1 MAFLCATSIRRSARP
16 KRTSFLEL
24 LRFLCTLITVLMLWE
39 PEWRVSV
46 QPTSK
51 PEIVILYDASRST
64 ETTDAILPPSLDS
77 NQEVVTRKNWIEQ
90 SSHQ

>member
-1 MAFLCATSIRRSARP
+1 
-16 KRTSFLEL
+16 
-24 LRFLCTLITVLMLWE
+24 MLWE

-90 SSHQ
+90 TLTSELLHGSQTRRRQPRF

>member
-1 MAFLCATSIRRSARP
+1 MAFLCVISIRRSARP
-16 KRTSFLEL
+16 KRTSALEF
-24 LRFLCTLITVLMLWE
+24 LRFVCTLITVLMLWE

-77 NQEVVTRKNWIEQ
+77 NQEVVTRKN
-90 SSHQ
+90 